1 MSNIEEMFKK
11 QLDRENLSKP
21 IEKNSKNV
29 NDVKKVN
36 FDEILSQIPSDDE
49 YQKQLEEKIKEMSG
63 SSNHRVWKTS
73 NGEDLPS
80 TNLHTERLN
89 DPFNNA
95 PKVNISDLV
104 STEEDVRVVVE
115 HVFCPKCGE
124 ELISVAPVMWNPFD
138 LKKIVRTECPK
149 CDFKAITNTAVPA
162 VKFYNKNN
170 ELIKAFHE

>member
-1 MSNIEEMFKK
+1 MDNIDKSCKK
-11 QLDRENLSKP
+11 
-21 IEKNSKNV
+21 I
-29 NDVKKVN
+29 N

-63 SSNHRVWKTS
+63 SSNHRLWNAS
-73 NGEDLPS
+73 NDEDLPS
-80 TNLHTERLN
+80 MNIYAKELN
-89 DPFNNA
+89 DPFENA

-124 ELISVAPVMWNPFD
+124 ELISIAPVMLNPFD
-138 LKKIVRTECPK
+138 LKTTVRTECSK
-149 CDFKAITNTAVPA
+149 CSFKAYTNTAVPF

-170 ELIKAFHE
+170 ELIKTFHE